1 MPSLNCA
8 NLEDIKHSAAQFR
21 QAHPTV
27 EPSTLSWGERIFDRQ
42 ARDAYTMACFDSAA
56 IEAVRQYG
64 ARPCVRCGISQ
75 PHGVRAVPC
84 LHQWRCARNVTG
96 ILCPG
101 CVSDG
106 KLYSVVKSQAPSDTI
121 EISGYMNTKNEY
133 QRVDPPLLLQAAEVP
148 KIDGVY
154 DMAYITQRIMR
165 RSRPRPRSP
174 RSTMVPLG
182 PLGEAPSST
191 TSGWLGTETP
201 GAVVSKAPPKAA
213 RKSKP
218 VPTPPGLH

>member
-154 DMAYITQRIMR
+154 DMAYITQRIMECEEEIQAKAKVTKVDHGSAGTTG
-165 RSRPRPRSP
+165 RSSE
-174 RSTMVPLG
+174 LYYK
-182 PLGEAPSST
+182 
-191 TSGWLGTETP
+191 W
-201 GAVVSKAPPKAA
+201 VV
-213 RKSKP
+213 
-218 VPTPPGLH
+218 GH